1 MSKWVECSVNVAC
14 RSECHA
20 VGLWVD
26 MTSRHQIALT
36 ALGGEEG
43 GKITG
48 PSKGGGLLFA
58 QAKQN
63 FTYNWHPPPLFT
75 KDQDEPPYHHK
86 TVTSSLKMWG
96 CMRGEYMV
104 QNSVSL
110 DRTSQ
115 DTNFWGLSEVRSDIS
130 TVQNSKLKWGLI
142 PTVPSVHQ
150 QTWGAL

>member
-1 MSKWVECSVNVAC
+1 
-14 RSECHA
+14 
-20 VGLWVD
+20 

-36 ALGGEEG
+36 ALGGGRRVAKLQALARVG
-43 GKITG
+43 G
-48 PSKGGGLLFA
+48 SNLL
-58 QAKQN
+58 KQN
-63 FTYNWHPPPLFT
+63 KTLLIIDILPSLFT

-115 DTNFWGLSEVRSDIS
+115 DTNF
-130 TVQNSKLKWGLI
+130 
-142 PTVPSVHQ
+142 
-150 QTWGAL
+150 